1 MTLLTRTLLTAAVIT
16 SMSTLATPSF
26 DTLTIRA
33 TELDAPKLATSTEV
47 TIDPTT
53 GTRIDSQFYQS
64 SVRGWEFNYSEQFS
78 DRMYW
83 SLGYQNDRA
92 TFAENSQMFQSSPL
106 AVASYTQQ
114 THLRTRRYTLG
125 AGYIMPLSDNTTVDI
140 SGNIGRMKWKESESN
155 RYDFADGYAE
165 SSSQQNRYRTVA
177 GYQARLRHEFGED
190 LEFYA
195 TLGSERWYA
204 DEDETITVQKFG
216 LNYFIF
222 DETAISV
229 EFGRYDDEDRS
240 AIGIHFTY

>member
-1 MTLLTRTLLTAAVIT
+1 MTQLTRTFLTAAVFT

-33 TELDAPKLATSTEV
+33 TEINAPKLATSTEV
-47 TIDPTT
+47 SVDPTT

-83 SLGYQNDRA
+83 FLGYQNDRS
-92 TFAENSQMFQSSPL
+92 TLTENSQMFQSSPV
-106 AVASYTQQ
+106 AVANYTQH
-114 THLRTRRYTLG
+114 TNLRTRHYTLG
-125 AGYIMPLSDNTTVDI
+125 TGYIMPLSARTTVDI
-140 SGNIGRMKWKESESN
+140 SGSIGRMKWKEHESN

-165 SSSQQNRYRTVA
+165 SYIQQNRYSTVA

-195 TLGSERWYA
+195 TLGGERWYA
-204 DEDETITVQKFG
+204 DVDETISIQKVG
-216 LNYFIF
+216 LHYFIF